1 MSVQLF
7 ASKHCNN

>member
-7 ASKHCNN
+7 TA

>member
-7 ASKHCNN
+7 TAW